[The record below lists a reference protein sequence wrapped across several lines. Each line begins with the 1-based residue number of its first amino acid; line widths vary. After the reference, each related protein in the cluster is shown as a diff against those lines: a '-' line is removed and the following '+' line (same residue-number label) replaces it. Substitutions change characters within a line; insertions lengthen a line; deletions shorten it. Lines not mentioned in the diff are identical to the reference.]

1 MDLSHLRGLRRLSSC
16 CEARVGHPFALRITE
31 LDGQEVDPI
40 HMICLKC
47 RLPVKEHI
55 LINDRGNQVWPVDV
69 TGLPPLPKRTRRR
82 RVSEADPIPYPL
94 HLQDGLAI
102 LRRKR

>member
-1 MDLSHLRGLRRLSSC
+1 MDLSHLRGLRRLSPC
-16 CEARVGHPFALRITE
+16 CEARVGHPFAMGVTE
-31 LDGQEVDPI
+31 DPI
-40 HMICLKC
+40 YMICLKC

-55 LINDRGNQVWPVDV
+55 LINDRGDQVWPVDV

-102 LRRKR
+102 LRRKK